1 MLNHPDQIERKWE
14 RWMHKR
20 GLIACM
26 VAGLVLMT
34 PSAPA
39 LAAESAQTASGAA
52 GPAVSVAPAQMKIFT
67 ETILVTGSL
76 VAREEVLVSPQIEGF
91 RITEILAE
99 EGDRVTSGQILAR
112 LSDDALKAQLAQLQ
126 ANRMRAD
133 AAIEQARSRIKEAEA
148 NKSRADAAFA
158 RAEELIKSGTTSR
171 SVFEEREADA
181 LTAAASLTSA
191 SDGLGVAQA
200 DKAQIEAQIREAE
213 LRLTYTEIRALAD
226 GVVSRRTAKAGALA
240 TAIADPLFR
249 IIVKGEIE
257 LNAEVPEIY
266 LPRIAKGQKAQVDVA
281 GLKAREGTLR
291 LVSPEVDPAT
301 RLGRVRI
308 FIGADDE
315 LRVGSF
321 ARGIID
327 TGERRSIGI
336 PASAI
341 LNRDDG
347 AAVKIVKDG
356 RVETRKVSVGMR
368 NGGQAEIVDGLREG
382 ELVVLRSAMLLRD
395 GDSVRPVRVEET
407 SVSEAR

>member
-1 MLNHPDQIERKWE
+1 MS
-14 RWMHKR
+14 KR
-20 GLIACM
+20 GLIAVL

-39 LAAESAQTASGAA
+39 SAADAAQTAGGAA
-52 GPAVSVAPAQMKIFT
+52 GPAVSVAPAERKTFT

-76 VAREEVLVSPQIEGF
+76 VAREEVLVSPQIEGY

-112 LSDDALKAQLAQLQ
+112 LSDDALKAQLDQLQ
-126 ANRMRAD
+126 ANRVRAD

-181 LTAAASLTSA
+181 LTAAATLTSA
-191 SDGLGVAQA
+191 TDGLGVAQA

-266 LPRIAKGQKAQVDVA
+266 LPRIATGQRARVDVA
-281 GLKAREGTLR
+281 GLKARQGTLR

-308 FIGADDE
+308 FIGADGE

-336 PASAI
+336 PDSAI
-341 LNRDDG
+341 LNRDEG
-347 AAVKIVKDG
+347 AAVKVVKDG
-356 RVETRKVSVGMR
+356 RVETRKVSIGMR

-395 GDSVRPVRVEET
+395 GDSVRPVRVDET
-407 SVSEAR
+407 SVSEAQ